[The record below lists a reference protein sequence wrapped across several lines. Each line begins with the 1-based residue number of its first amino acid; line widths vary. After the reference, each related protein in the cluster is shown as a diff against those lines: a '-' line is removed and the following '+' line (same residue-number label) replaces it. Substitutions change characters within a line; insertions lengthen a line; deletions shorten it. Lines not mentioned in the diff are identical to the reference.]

1 MNTNRICPRCQVI
14 KPIDCFQ
21 RCVSK
26 PSGVQSHCKKC
37 RNKAASAVPK
47 MNCSICDVT
56 MHRNKWKQ
64 HLSSKKHYYSE
75 HGKPIMT
82 KKRCPACLKVKAL
95 DRFSKSASAPNGHQS
110 RCKRCLNTAARKLWL
125 AEANR
130 FQASRLVAVS
140 LMAGIE

>member
-1 MNTNRICPRCQVI
+1 MNTNRICPRCQI
-14 KPIDCFQ
+14 TKPIDCFQ

-47 MNCSICDVT
+47 MQCSICDVT
-56 MHRNKWKQ
+56 MHRNKFKQ
-64 HLSSKKHYYSE
+64 HMASKKHYYSVN
-75 HGKPIMT
+75 GKPVLT
-82 KKRCPACLKVKAL
+82 KKRCPSCIKVKAL
-95 DRFSKSASAPNGHQS
+95 DRFSKSASAPNGLTS
-110 RCKRCLNTAARKLWL
+110 RCKRCLNTAARQRTR
-125 AEANR
+125 AQNYR